1 MQRQALPQQ
10 PGIIRRGQ
18 FEFKGMIDKVEGLS
32 FQIIGNRKQLQSGM
46 VQ

>member
-1 MQRQALPQQ
+1 
-10 PGIIRRGQ
+10 
-18 FEFKGMIDKVEGLS
+18 MIDKVEGLS